1 MEVAVS
7 MNFHMTECVGAL
19 GQYKRIGA
27 LAATLLVMGAIAGW
41 GISTT
46 FVRNAAAIESAFDM
60 RSVNDKKAALGGSPK
75 EIDISRVFP
84 NLRAGPYQ
92 DNLII
97 QVVEDPI

>member
-7 MNFHMTECVGAL
+7 MNFHLTECVGAL
-19 GQYKRIGA
+19 GQYKA
-27 LAATLLVMGAIAGW
+27 LFKAGLVLAICSGLTIAWQGQVNGFAAGPTA
-41 GISTT
+41 
-46 FVRNAAAIESAFDM
+46 E
-60 RSVNDKKAALGGSPK
+60 

-97 QVVEDPI
+97 QVVEDSI